1 MNFFQ
6 KLFGSKIEN
15 DDEKRAEEKEKNFDV
30 LKYDGVRA
38 LRMGQY
44 EYAIRCF
51 RHALKIDDDLEVHD
65 YLTQALIRNN
75 ELLPAYKELQV
86 LATAEP
92 DNQDI
97 FIRMASVAFMAEDYN
112 AMADAC
118 RRALDINADNP
129 VVFQFYSRAYRG
141 LGDYVN
147 ALQMVNK
154 AIELDD
160 KYADAYQLRGEI
172 LLEMGDTNSAGKDAD
187 WLLEHTDGNEDAY
200 LFKARVERAKEDYQS
215 AIAYYDKVAE
225 LNPFR
230 VEVFRERGA
239 LKLALGDKAG
249 AEEDGRKLL
258 ELNTEGDNSE
268 EALEAKKKADDIKN
282 DEKEGQD

>member
-15 DDEKRAEEKEKNFDV
+15 EDEKRAEEKEKNFDV

-65 YLTQALIRNN
+65 YLSQALIRNN

-200 LFKARVERAKEDYQS
+200 LFKARVERAKEDYQL

-249 AEEDGRKLL
+249 ADEDGRKLL

-268 EALEAKKKADDIKN
+268 EALKAKKKADDIKN

>member
-15 DDEKRAEEKEKNFDV
+15 EDEKRAEEKEKNFDV

-65 YLTQALIRNN
+65 YLSQALIRNN

-215 AIAYYDKVAE
+215 AIAYYDMVAE

-249 AEEDGRKLL
+249 ADEDGRKLL

-268 EALEAKKKADDIKN
+268 EALKAKKKADDIKN
-282 DEKEGQD
+282 DEKEGQA

>member
-15 DDEKRAEEKEKNFDV
+15 EDEKRAEEKEKNFDV

-51 RHALKIDDDLEVHD
+51 RHALEIDDDLEVHD
-65 YLTQALIRNN
+65 YLSQALIHNN

-92 DNQDI
+92 ENQDV

-118 RRALDINADNP
+118 RRALEINTGNP

-154 AIELDD
+154 AIEIDD

-172 LLEMGDTNSAGKDAD
+172 LLEMGDVNSADRDAD
-187 WLLEHTDGNEDAY
+187 WLLEHTDDNEDAY
-200 LFKARVERAKEDYQS
+200 LFKARVERAKGNYQS
-215 AIAYYDKVAE
+215 AITYYNKVAE

-230 VEVFRERGA
+230 IEVFRERGA
-239 LKLALGDKAG
+239 LKLSIGDKAG
-249 AEEDGRKLL
+249 AEEDGRRLL
-258 ELNTEGDNSE
+258 EINSEGQNSE
-268 EALEAKKKADDIKN
+268 EALKAKKKVDDIKN
-282 DEKEGQD
+282 DENLEKV